1 MNNPLPVD
9 PFSIAEAARRTWPA
23 LIESLLEAVCL
34 VEPEGLRVVAAN
46 GAASRLFGIPPAE
59 LVGRDMRATA
69 STPEDEAFWDR
80 VAQCETGGDWRW
92 GSQFASPT
100 YEGGVGF
107 ASSTWRGLVSGA
119 KFGGVPSPFARLARF
134 FPHAFNAPRLW
145 QIALAQWLYLRGGY
159 WGCLQ

>member
-1 MNNPLPVD
+1 VTLAT
-9 PFSIAEAARRTWPA
+9 IAAVLVLSAPA
-23 LIESLLEAVCL
+23 PPR
-34 VEPEGLRVVAAN
+34 EPAGVQ
-46 GAASRLFGIPPAE
+46 
-59 LVGRDMRATA
+59 
-69 STPEDEAFWDR
+69 AFWDR